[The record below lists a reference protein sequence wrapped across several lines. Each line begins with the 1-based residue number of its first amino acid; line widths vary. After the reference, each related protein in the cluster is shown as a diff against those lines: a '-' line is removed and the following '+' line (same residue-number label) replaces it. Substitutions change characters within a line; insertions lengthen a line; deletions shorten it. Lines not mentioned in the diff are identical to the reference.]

1 MSQEKIDVIQ
11 EARRAHNEHDID
23 DMLEATHREVEV
35 KLIGGFADIVGGS
48 SFSGHAGVRR
58 FFTDW
63 FATFETVRVDHE
75 KFIEAGEQLVSLS
88 RLKATVAGSP
98 CPR

>member
-1 MSQEKIDVIQ
+1 MD
-11 EARRAHNEHDID
+11 
-23 DMLEATHREVEV
+23 L
-35 KLIGGFADIVGGS
+35 
-48 SFSGHAGVRR
+48 
-58 FFTDW
+58 

-98 CPR
+98 TPVELLSAYVWGFKEGKVFQQHGYYELRDAFEAVGLSEQDAHTDS